1 MKKVI
6 SIIIV
11 FMGSFILLFATNIAS
26 GQLQNNG
33 VNEISAPRLHQMMKE
48 KDFTLVNVH
57 IPYAGEIPQTD
68 MLIPFDKISA
78 HFKELPAKDK
88 KIVLY
93 CRSDR
98 MSEIAAK
105 ELVNAGYSNLYNLK
119 GGMNAWEAAGYQLID
134 NVKNKTI

>member
-1 MKKVI
+1 MKKNI
-6 SIIIV
+6 LIV
-11 FMGSFILLFATNIAS
+11 LIFTGSFILLFATNIAS
-26 GQLQNNG
+26 RQLQNNG

-68 MLIPFDKISA
+68 MLIPYNEIMG
-78 HFKELPAKDK
+78 HLNELPSKDK

-105 ELVNAGYSNLYNLK
+105 ELANAGYSNLYNLK
-119 GGMNAWEAAGYQLID
+119 GGMNAWEAAGYKLID
-134 NVKNKTI
+134 SVQIKTK